1 MKKNQENTNEKNA
14 APANIATMQKEFTR
28 RLISL
33 CLVTLIGAVTVFT
46 YLSRAWFSNNEKTH
60 NGTSIVAS
68 EVPEDLMVDGYTVY
82 KRENVQQADGSMT
95 KKYTATTSDS
105 LNDVDML
112 PFDSVFGRNENT
124 PLIVRILVSGKAVDG
139 HTALL
144 LTLDREDTEEL
155 KPYCDDG
162 FGLHANATNETLHTE
177 NGKIINYLSN
187 IAQIKFAVI
196 KELNDATQAEKI
208 YDTALTYFKNQVPA
222 AKAYAE
228 QTRNGKDYTVT
239 KNTNSLLWNLPS
251 DYGADCLTDDGHLY
265 IYVEIDYEEHLV
277 AAYLQNHES
286 NFGIGKLGQT
296 QMLEFIG
303 DLDTLTVSK

>member
-14 APANIATMQKEFTR
+14 NPANIAAMQKEFTK
-28 RLISL
+28 RLVSL
-33 CLVTLIGAVTVFT
+33 CLVTLICAVTVFA
-46 YLSRAWFSNNEKTH
+46 YLSRAWFSNNEKTQD
-60 NGTSIVAS
+60 GTSMVAS
-68 EVPEDLMVDGYTVY
+68 EVPEDVLIDGYTVY
-82 KRENVQQADGSMT
+82 KRENVEQADGSMT
-95 KKYTATTSDS
+95 KKYTVTTSDS

-124 PLIVRILVSGKAVDG
+124 PLIVRIPVSGKAVDG

-162 FGLHANATNETLHTE
+162 FGLHANATDAALHIE

-196 KELNDATQAEKI
+196 KELNDATQAGEI
-208 YDTALTYFKNQVPA
+208 YDTALTYFENQVPA
-222 AKAYAE
+222 AKTYAE
-228 QTRNGKDYTVT
+228 QTRNGKVYTVV

-251 DYGADCLTDDGHLY
+251 DYGTDYLTDDGHLY

-286 NFGIGKLGQT
+286 NFAIGKLGQT